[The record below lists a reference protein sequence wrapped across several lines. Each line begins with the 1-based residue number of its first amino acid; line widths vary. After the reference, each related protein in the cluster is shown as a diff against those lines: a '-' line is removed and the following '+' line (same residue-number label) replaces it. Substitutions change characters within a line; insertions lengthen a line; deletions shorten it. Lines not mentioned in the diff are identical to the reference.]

1 MDVVSDMTAYF
12 LNLFDLA
19 CTLEALRQ
27 GVKEANPFM
36 QSVPVMIFYKIVI
49 VGGLLLWL
57 SNRPERAAKWGL
69 RGCTAV
75 YAVLALWHCMGIS
88 MMN

>member
-1 MDVVSDMTAYF
+1 MDVVSDMTAYL

-36 QSVPVMIFYKIVI
+36 QSVPVMIFYKVVV

-57 SNRPERAAKWGL
+57 SNRPERAARYGI
-69 RGCTAV
+69 RFCTAV
-75 YAVLALWHCMGIS
+75 YAVLALYHIIGIS
-88 MMN
+88 MIE